1 MSVTI
6 YTESEQC
13 AYREILLMY
22 YSMDIEGEE
31 DPWNIDLGIDDP
43 LVLVSS
49 VSADARDGMANPL
62 VVETSSM
69 NNYKRTKLI
78 DNFIRLGGYL
88 MISYNTIF

>member
-1 MSVTI
+1 
-6 YTESEQC
+6 
-13 AYREILLMY
+13 
-22 YSMDIEGEE
+22 MDIEGEE